1 MNRNKIKEREK
12 EDAMYEGKEK
22 FITNA
27 YKRKLEA
34 DRKWLDDVRKREEQ
48 KNNKSTFLTH
58 LLNARVDEPE
68 KKEMKEKE
76 ETLGK
81 PDQLEQSKQ
90 LDQQSE
96 SDEFDGFILAP
107 PEEQIKGNV
116 EMSDDDDAGLIMQP
130 KEDQERNRNH
140 NHSRDRSRSRSHN
153 HSRDRSTSH
162 THSHHRHNHSHR
174 SHHHHH

>member
-58 LLNARVDEPE
+58 LLNSRVDEPE
-68 KKEMKEKE
+68 KKEKE
-76 ETLGK
+76 EEFGKSEQLGK
-81 PDQLEQSKQ
+81 PEQPE
-90 LDQQSE
+90 QQSD

-130 KEDQERNRNH
+130 KEDQEKSHNYSRDRSRSRSYN
-140 NHSRDRSRSRSHN
+140 NHSRDRSRSYYN
-153 HSRDRSTSH
+153 
-162 THSHHRHNHSHR
+162 HSHHRHNHSHR